1 MSSTANVNLQKKT
14 DFQFDKVYSK
24 RVTPYLKPTE
34 KQVEWNPIVS
44 SRKGSQTLKIT
55 AYFLSLM
62 VVGSFSQCPP
72 ATQKNLLTFPSS
84 WKLFSIDIFLEKKNY
99 RRLLVG
105 W

>member
-1 MSSTANVNLQKKT
+1 MQYPGIFPKMFITHEQHCKCEFTKKT

-55 AYFLSLM
+55 AYFLLLM

-72 ATQKNLLTFPSS
+72 ATQKNPLDFSEQLETF
-84 WKLFSIDIFLEKKNY
+84 LN
-99 RRLLVG
+99 
-105 W
+105 